1 MNKKVII
8 LLCSLLCAF
17 IVFYF
22 IFMHDSNKKNSN
34 TNTVET
40 ITYEEKN
47 TDFSKYDETT
57 INLSNE
63 KDVYTITSGGVYHFT
78 GTYSS
83 YIKVDTEDNVKIIL
97 DNVTINNSNGPCIYG
112 VNSKN
117 IYIELVG
124 ENTLTDGSSYSNLDE
139 EVKAVIFSNDDLIFS
154 GSGSL
159 VINAN
164 YNDGI
169 SSDDDIEFI
178 SGTYTIKSKD
188 DGIRGKDSVVIVSGN
203 FTIDAGGDGIK
214 STNDTDEG
222 KGYVL
227 IKDGKI
233 NITSEND
240 GIDAIDVEIDNGV
253 ITVKSG
259 GGAPTLS
266 VKTGFNNSN
275 STSESQKGIK
285 ADNNIL
291 IKDGTISVNSY
302 DDGIH
307 SNNTIQIDNGKIT
320 ISTGDD
326 GVHADG
332 LIEIN
337 GGTFEISGAEGIEAT
352 YVKINDG
359 TINIS
364 ASDDGINAGNKSS
377 NYKTTV
383 EINGGNITIKM
394 GAGDTDGIDSN
405 GNLYINGGTINI
417 TGNSPFDYDGEA
429 KYNGGTLIVN
439 GQTTNTI
446 TNQFGGG
453 MQGNRNMQNNNMPN
467 DRRMNRNMSNDG
479 TTPTGGNM
487 NGRGRI

>member
-8 LLCSLLCAF
+8 LICSLLCAF

-22 IFMHDSNKKNSN
+22 VFMHDSNKKNSN
-34 TNTVET
+34 SNIVET
-40 ITYEEKN
+40 ITYEEKS
-47 TDFSKYDETT
+47 TDFSKYTETT

-63 KDVYTITSGGVYHFT
+63 KDIYTITSGGVYHFT
-78 GTYSS
+78 GNYSS

-124 ENTLTDGSSYSNLDE
+124 ENTLTDGSSYSNIDE
-139 EVKAVIFSNDDLIFS
+139 EVKSVIFSNDDLIFS
-154 GSGSL
+154 GSGTL
-159 VINAN
+159 NINAN

-169 SSDDDIEFI
+169 SSDDDIEFN
-178 SGTYTIKSKD
+178 SGTYVIKSKD
-188 DGIRGKDSVVIVSGN
+188 DGIRGKDSVVIVSGT

-214 STNDTDEG
+214 STNDTDDG

-227 IKDGKI
+227 KKKKKI

-240 GIDAIDVEIDNGV
+240 GIDAIDVEIDDGE

-259 GGAPTLS
+259 GGAPTLTT
-266 VKTGFNNSN
+266 KTGFNNSSN
-275 STSESQKGIK
+275 KSEESKKGIK

-291 IKDGTISVNSY
+291 IKNGTINVNSY

-307 SNNTIQIDNGKIT
+307 SNNTIQIDGGKIT

-332 LIEIN
+332 LVEIN
-337 GGTFEISGAEGIEAT
+337 GGTFDITGAEGIEAT
-352 YVKINDG
+352 YVKINNG

-383 EINGGNITIKM
+383 EINEEI
-394 GAGDTDGIDSN
+394 
-405 GNLYINGGTINI
+405 
-417 TGNSPFDYDGEA
+417 
-429 KYNGGTLIVN
+429 
-439 GQTTNTI
+439 
-446 TNQFGGG
+446 
-453 MQGNRNMQNNNMPN
+453 
-467 DRRMNRNMSNDG
+467 
-479 TTPTGGNM
+479 
-487 NGRGRI
+487 